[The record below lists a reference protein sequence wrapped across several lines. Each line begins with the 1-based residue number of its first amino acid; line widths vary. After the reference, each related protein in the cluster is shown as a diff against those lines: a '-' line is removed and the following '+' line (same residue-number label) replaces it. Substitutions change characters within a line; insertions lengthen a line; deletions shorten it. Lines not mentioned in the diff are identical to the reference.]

1 VNALNSQLSASLN
14 EQKGECLKLKG
25 ENFHVGGLYN
35 DKSKKLKMTEEQLI
49 ATAVEVNKVRNDLV
63 QQEKRFKSAAL
74 SHSSEHIRALEGLVA
89 EMGVKRD
96 KLEEEMRNMLAHQ
109 QALEGRQRETWR
121 LQLEE
126 LLALQNNDW
135 AQRLSLWNRRALAA
149 EAEIERLEE
158 RRKPGQGPVLD
169 GFQRLESG
177 STSRGGTLSA
187 SWSRVELSGQLTH
200 LRGDG
205 VLVEDDED
213 GWLYAKGGEPIAM
226 TWDLVGM
233 ILDVAA
239 WGPGRYFYLRSS
251 P

>member
-1 VNALNSQLSASLN
+1 
-14 EQKGECLKLKG
+14 
-25 ENFHVGGLYN
+25 
-35 DKSKKLKMTEEQLI
+35 
-49 ATAVEVNKVRNDLV
+49 
-63 QQEKRFKSAAL
+63 
-74 SHSSEHIRALEGLVA
+74 
-89 EMGVKRD
+89 
-96 KLEEEMRNMLAHQ
+96 MLAHQ

-126 LLALQNNDW
+126 LVRENQVLSLKLKEEAAWAEQRTRQLQQDLVALEADSRKIEYEASRQRDELEKKLRSALACSVSNETMLALHNNDW

-239 WGPGRYFYLRSS
+239 WGPGRYFIFPLVLE
-251 P
+251 